1 MTLFLVF
8 LLCILHAG
16 CLPLNSQ
23 LLDSYDYIVVGG
35 GPSGLTVANR
45 LSENPAINVLL
56 LEAGPADDNEPWV
69 QVPFFAGQ
77 GVGSS
82 LDWNLMTVPQT
93 GGIGDYDDWVTL
105 GNPGWSFWDLLPYF
119 CKSETFTP
127 HTQSAAANAV
137 GINQNPLVHG
147 NSGPVNVSYSNYIYN
162 ETVNFFSALE
172 ELQMPVSYDPN
183 DGTTA
188 GASFLP
194 LSLNPG
200 NQTRCDARAAYFEPY
215 AARPNLWI
223 ATNQYVTRILFE
235 GGFGNPNTTISTP
248 GDASTGQGNSFSR
261 PGGLFPNITQSA
273 ITTKRRRSWPG
284 HHILKAI
291 IDRIFLQIREPT
303 NTPVTS
309 VGDLIKANGVEF
321 APGAA
326 IPRKNI
332 TAVREVILA
341 AGAIHTPQILKL
353 SGLGPSSELQ
363 PLQIPVL
370 VDLPGVGMNL
380 QDHVLIGVF
389 YPYQKPTSLTSVQI
403 ASNYTLMSQFG
414 AVYQA
419 NKTGPWT
426 AGPPDGNAFPALSIL
441 TNRSFSI
448 VTRAQTQKAMDY
460 LPGDVHPN
468 VLAGFDA
475 QRQLLIKALQDPRR
489 AAYELLNFNYGAFS
503 NVNMRPFSRGSVK
516 LNSSRPFD
524 PPLIDPRYGSNPVDL
539 DVLLASIV
547 YNRQVLATTSMR
559 SLQPLQLNPTPN
571 ATDQQILKFI
581 KANVQTDFHPS
592 GTCAMLPLE
601 LGGVVDPQL
610 LVYGTQNLR
619 IVDAS
624 IMPVIPA
631 SHLQAVV
638 YGIAEKVG
646 TSNPHLSP
654 HNADDSIGRR
664 HHQERNFRSA
674 IHKTAT
680 YTTCCYAEYIARCC
694 IDSSIRAWILGAFL
708 NLVFDII
715 TGVDL
720 VVVLVVVS
728 ILFSYV
734 QSVTFDTITAESVT
748 GIEVFVIGATGVVF
762 AARINIVIISVI
774 AFLCGQFVA
783 TWRHPIVF
791 ARNSAILHTCINIIV
806 HMFVCLD
813 NSLGPVVR
821 VLTNPIFFPE
831 LKRISYDSFINP
843 SIHIRAD
850 VVLVIKHKLNA
861 VALPVD
867 HDHDHVANVNI
878 LLGIVLYAV
887 VTLVFCTV
895 SKFFLE
901 TFLELVF

>member
-1 MTLFLVF
+1 
-8 LLCILHAG
+8 
-16 CLPLNSQ
+16 
-23 LLDSYDYIVVGG
+23 
-35 GPSGLTVANR
+35 
-45 LSENPAINVLL
+45 
-56 LEAGPADDNEPWV
+56 
-69 QVPFFAGQ
+69 
-77 GVGSS
+77 
-82 LDWNLMTVPQT
+82 
-93 GGIGDYDDWVTL
+93 
-105 GNPGWSFWDLLPYF
+105 
-119 CKSETFTP
+119 
-127 HTQSAAANAV
+127 
-137 GINQNPLVHG
+137 
-147 NSGPVNVSYSNYIYN
+147 
-162 ETVNFFSALE
+162 
-172 ELQMPVSYDPN
+172 
-183 DGTTA
+183 
-188 GASFLP
+188 
-194 LSLNPG
+194 
-200 NQTRCDARAAYFEPY
+200 
-215 AARPNLWI
+215 
-223 ATNQYVTRILFE
+223 
-235 GGFGNPNTTISTP
+235 
-248 GDASTGQGNSFSR
+248 
-261 PGGLFPNITQSA
+261 
-273 ITTKRRRSWPG
+273 
-284 HHILKAI
+284 
-291 IDRIFLQIREPT
+291 
-303 NTPVTS
+303 
-309 VGDLIKANGVEF
+309 
-321 APGAA
+321 
-326 IPRKNI
+326 
-332 TAVREVILA
+332 
-341 AGAIHTPQILKL
+341 
-353 SGLGPSSELQ
+353 
-363 PLQIPVL
+363 
-370 VDLPGVGMNL
+370 
-380 QDHVLIGVF
+380 
-389 YPYQKPTSLTSVQI
+389 
-403 ASNYTLMSQFG
+403 MSQFG

-441 TNRSFSI
+441 TNKSFSI

-516 LNSSRPFD
+516 VSCRCPDSVDCFWLTFVQLNSSRPFD

-571 ATDQQILKFI
+571 ATDQQILEFI
-581 KANVQTDFHPS
+581 KANVQTEFHPS

-654 HNADDSIGRR
+654 HNPDDPIGRR
-664 HHQERNFRSA
+664 HHQERNFKSA

-734 QSVTFDTITAESVT
+734 QSVSFDTITAESVT
-748 GIEVFVIGATGVVF
+748 GIEVVVIGATGVVF
-762 AARINIVIISVI
+762 AASINIVIISVI
-774 AFLCGQFVA
+774 DFLCGQFVA

-791 ARNSAILHTCINIIV
+791 ALNSGILHTCIEVIV
-806 HMFVCLD
+806 QMFVCLYVCIGMHMRSD
-813 NSLGPVVR
+813 NSA
-821 VLTNPIFFPE
+821 
-831 LKRISYDSFINP
+831 S
-843 SIHIRAD
+843 
-850 VVLVIKHKLNA
+850 
-861 VALPVD
+861 LP
-867 HDHDHVANVNI
+867 
-878 LLGIVLYAV
+878 
-887 VTLVFCTV
+887 
-895 SKFFLE
+895 
-901 TFLELVF
+901 